1 MKAIVSFVA
10 LGALLTAQTFS
21 GSHINDH
28 SWTSINCEEFEL
40 VIEDSSNYS
49 DDQILLQSGEI
60 KRNDDGEYDLNHC
73 FGVKKFS
80 EDILAFDNYGVSA
93 SMLAIGSKPNQD
105 DVGERSTQTSKNFG
119 LMGLI
124 FNFQDKLNYEY
135 VYIT

>member
-1 MKAIVSFVA
+1 MKALASFVS
-10 LGALLTAQTFS
+10 LGALLAAQVSS

-28 SWTSINCEEFEL
+28 SWTSIHCEEFEL

-49 DDQILLQSGEI
+49 DDQLLLHSGEI
-60 KRNDDGEYDLNHC
+60 KRNDDGEYDFNHC

>member
-1 MKAIVSFVA
+1 MKALVFFVV
-10 LGALLTAQTFS
+10 LGVLLTAQVSS